1 MKRLLSLL
9 FVFFTLLIS
18 CSEDDTNSI
27 NDNDSSDSSDSNND
41 SSALDVAD
49 WSINTHSNEVD
60 PNYTEVYENNNS
72 VRRIDIIFNSAD
84 WSLMLENMSSLYGT
98 FGQGGGGGGP
108 GFAPEN
114 PILMQSDIVRFINV
128 DDSEENKTYR
138 IFMDFD
144 FCI

>member
-1 MKRLLSLL
+1 MKKLVSLL

-27 NDNDSSDSSDSNND
+27 NDNNSSDSSDSGDDNND
-41 SSALDVAD
+41 SSALDITD

-72 VRRIDIIFNSAD
+72 VRRIDIVFNSAD

-98 FGQGGGGGGP
+98 FGQVGGVGGP
-108 GFAPEN
+108 GFAA
-114 PILMQSDIVRFINV
+114 
-128 DDSEENKTYR
+128 
-138 IFMDFD
+138 
-144 FCI
+144 